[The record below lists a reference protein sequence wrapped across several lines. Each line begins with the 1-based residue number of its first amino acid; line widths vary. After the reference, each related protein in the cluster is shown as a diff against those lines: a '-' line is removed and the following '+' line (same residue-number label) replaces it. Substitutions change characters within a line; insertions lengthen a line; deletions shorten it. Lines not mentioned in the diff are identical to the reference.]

1 LTIWDSAKPFTTPPQ
16 GWLSAD
22 DGLRLNA
29 YDLYDLL
36 LANDSSAIKIT
47 LREDEENPIYV
58 PTAKRIVKTKARY
71 VCKDLGFS
79 VVNKTEGLGPEGEVP
94 IDDGVKVQAALAFG
108 DFFEREMFFARF
120 TSAMLYGLAQ
130 GDWCIYLYADPLKPE
145 GTRISCRA
153 IDPKTFFPIRDPKD
167 RTKMVGVRMVE
178 VISVDNKA
186 VLKVQT
192 WLTARAEGH
201 PNYKDGEY
209 VEGASITRE
218 IQVMEQTDWEDPVK
232 RKKLPHPDNL
242 AQEEVPGIFQLPI
255 YHFKASDKPGEF
267 FGISD
272 IAGLERIFYG
282 VNQAVTDEDV
292 GLAMAALG
300 VYVADQKPVDENGEE
315 TDWIIGP
322 KRVVEVEGDDKTGG
336 AKSHFDRVA
345 GITSIAPSQ
354 DHIKYLMDMAESTSG
369 VSDVAL
375 GEIESS
381 IAESGIALAM
391 RFAPLLDDATEKDK
405 FILAKL
411 RQLFHDLK
419 DWFAEYESV
428 TLPPEMEIIPVVG
441 PKLPRDNDKALTVY
455 SDLHLAG
462 VIPTRLYIEKLNEL
476 GFDLGDPQKIIDEAT
491 KEQEENFARQQ
502 EQIDAAG
509 GRLDE
514 EAGGPPDDEAAA

>member
-1 LTIWDSAKPFTTPPQ
+1 MVTIWDTAQPFTVKPQ
-16 GWLSAD
+16 GWLSGE

-36 LANDSSAIKIT
+36 FSNDSSAIKIT
-47 LREDEENPIYV
+47 LREDEDNPIYI

-71 VCKDLGFS
+71 VCKDLGFD
-79 VVNKTEGLGPEGEVP
+79 VVNKTEGLGADGEVP
-94 IDDGVKVQAALAFG
+94 IEDAVKFQAAFAFG
-108 DFFEREMFFARF
+108 QFFEREMFFAKF

-153 IDPKTFFPIRDPKD
+153 IDPKTFFPIKDPKD
-167 RTKMVGVRMVE
+167 KTKMVGVRMVE
-178 VISVDNKA
+178 VIIVENKE

-201 PNYKDGEY
+201 PSYADGEY

-218 IQVMEQTDWEDPVK
+218 IQVMEQSDWEDPLK
-232 RKKLPHPDNL
+232 RKKLAHPDNL

-255 YHFKASDKPGEF
+255 YHFKANDKPGEL
-267 FGISD
+267 FGVSD
-272 IAGLERIFYG
+272 ISGLERIFYG

-300 VYVADQKPVDENGEE
+300 VYVADQKPVDAEGNE

-322 KRVVEVEGDDKTGG
+322 KRVVEVEGDDTAGG

-345 GITSIAPSQ
+345 GITSVEPSQ

-369 VSDVAL
+369 VSAVAL
-375 GEIESS
+375 GEIESA
-381 IAESGIALAM
+381 IAESGIALAL

-419 DWFAEYESV
+419 DWFAEYEGI
-428 TLPPEMEIIPVVG
+428 TLPLEMEIIPVVG
-441 PKLPRDNDKALTVY
+441 PKLPRDNDKALQVY

-462 VIPTRLYIEKLNEL
+462 VIPTELYLIKLNEL
-476 GFDLGDPQKIIDEAT
+476 GFDLGDPKAVIAAAV

-514 EAGGPPDDEAAA
+514 EAGSDEEAA